1 MELRQL
7 LLWGCEAVTEYRIRV
22 VKDLVLLSVFNPRA
36 DDSAQ
41 VVMSLEDWDN
51 LRASVERQRER
62 KG

>member
-1 MELRQL
+1 
-7 LLWGCEAVTEYRIRV
+7 VTEYRIQV
-22 VKDLVLLSVFNPRA
+22 VKDLVLLSVFNARA

-51 LRASVERQRER
+51 LRASVDRQRER

>member
-1 MELRQL
+1 
-7 LLWGCEAVTEYRIRV
+7 VTEYRIQV

>member
-1 MELRQL
+1 M
-7 LLWGCEAVTEYRIRV
+7 TEYRIRV